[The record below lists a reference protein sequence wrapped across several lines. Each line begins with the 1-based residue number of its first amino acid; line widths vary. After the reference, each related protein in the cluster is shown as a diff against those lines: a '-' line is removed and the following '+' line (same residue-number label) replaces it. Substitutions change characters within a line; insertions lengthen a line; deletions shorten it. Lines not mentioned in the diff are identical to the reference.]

1 MSLYVHL
8 MSNDLARCS
17 PSLRSARH
25 TRHRSDTAFLDLN
38 TLPQNQRPKITDQ
51 AVLLR
56 HHCRSRRDFE
66 YGHPGASSYGSAD
79 TGTADQ
85 TRGWRLGCGHSD
97 RTHKSATY
105 LDSDVAGDGGA
116 QKSGRFGRTG
126 ATSRFQQD
134 LIQPGGIFPAN
145 GSTGE

>member
-25 TRHRSDTAFLDLN
+25 TRHRPHTAFLNPN
-38 TLPQNQRPKITDQ
+38 TLPQDQRPKITNQ

-66 YGHPGASSYGSAD
+66 YGNSGASSYGPAD

-85 TRGWRLGCGHSD
+85 TRGWRLGCGLSN
-97 RTHKSATY
+97 RTHESAAY
-105 LDSDVAGDGGA
+105 LDSNVAGDGGA
-116 QKSGRFGRTG
+116 EKSGRFGRTG
-126 ATSRFQQD
+126 ATGRFQQD
-134 LIQPGGIFPAN
+134 LIQPGGVFPAN